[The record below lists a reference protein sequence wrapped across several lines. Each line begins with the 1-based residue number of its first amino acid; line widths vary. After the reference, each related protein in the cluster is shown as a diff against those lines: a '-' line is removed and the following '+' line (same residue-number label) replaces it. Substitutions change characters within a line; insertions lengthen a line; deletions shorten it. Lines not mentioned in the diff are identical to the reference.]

1 VTGAATS
8 EDALSQTVQAPGETG
23 IAYLRRLMAN
33 EGAAPL
39 GVMLGF
45 RLIAVE
51 EGVAVFEGRPSPA
64 YFNPRQIMH
73 GGWTATLLDSALGCA
88 IHTKLGADIG
98 YGTIDLKVHYIR
110 AITLEMP
117 RVICRGDALHVGRR
131 TATSQARVE
140 SEDGKLLAHATCTC
154 LIGM

>member
-1 VTGAATS
+1 MTGRAAGADTP
-8 EDALSQTVQAPGETG
+8 QTTQAPGETG
-23 IAYLRRLMAN
+23 VAYLKRLMAN

-39 GVMLGF
+39 GVALGL
-45 RLIAVE
+45 RLIAVAD
-51 EGVAVFEGRPSPA
+51 GVVVFEGRPSPA
-64 YFNPRQIMH
+64 CLNPRRIIH

-88 IHTKLGADIG
+88 IHTKLGADVG

-110 AITLEMP
+110 PVTLEMP
-117 RVICRGDALHVGRR
+117 RVICRGEALHVGRR

-140 SEDGKLLAHATCTC
+140 TEDGKLLAHGACTC